1 MAVFGSRANI
11 QGTLNCL
18 FKRTGVA
25 ECLGAQ
31 KLVARF
37 SSPSQEYDKPAI
49 KTAIPGPRSQE
60 LMAELSHVQL
70 TKGMSYFVDFEKSL
84 GNFIVDADGNVLLD
98 VFQQIASVPLGYN
111 HPALVKAL
119 QDPKNVSSFVNR
131 AALGL
136 YPPVSFLQDLKD
148 ALLSVAPPGL
158 PEVTTMACG
167 TCSVENAFK
176 LAFMHYKAKQRGNPE
191 PSLEDLTSCMRSQAP
206 GTPPLTILGFE
217 RGFHGRTLGALSTT
231 RSKAMARVDIPIFDW
246 PKAPFPV
253 LKYPL
258 ANYERENKTEEEK
271 CLEMA
276 RQAIID
282 SNNAG
287 KPVAGII
294 VEPIQAEGGDNHAS
308 ADFFK
313 SLQRIAKEFDAL
325 FIVDEVQTG
334 CGSTGKFWAHEHW
347 GLIEPPD
354 IVTFS
359 KKMLIGGFYHRPEIR
374 VQQPLRIFNTWMGDQ
389 SKLVLLKEVV
399 KVVRE
404 ESLLQ
409 RVQESGRVLLN
420 GLEHMQ
426 EKYPGLFS
434 RARGVGTFCAI
445 DCADADTRAEFL
457 SKMKANGVEM
467 GGGSGEVSIR
477 FRPTLTFSQRHAD
490 ILFEAM
496 DKVASQMR

>member
-1 MAVFGSRANI
+1 MRR
-11 QGTLNCL
+11 TLNSL
-18 FKRTGVA
+18 IKRTGVA
-25 ECLGAQ
+25 ECFGAQ
-31 KLVARF
+31 ILVARF
-37 SSPSQEYDKPAI
+37 SSPSQEYEKPAI
-49 KTAIPGPRSQE
+49 KTAIPGPRSKE
-60 LMAELSHVQL
+60 LMTELSQVQL
-70 TKGMSYFVDFEKSL
+70 TKGMSYFVDFEKSI
-84 GNFIVDADGNVLLD
+84 GNYIVDADGNVLLD

-136 YPPVSFLQDLKD
+136 YPPVSFFQDLKD
-148 ALLSVAPPGL
+148 ALISVAPPGL
-158 PEVTTMACG
+158 CEVTTMACG

-176 LAFMHYKAKQRGNPE
+176 LAFMHYRTKQRGNPE
-191 PSLEDLTSCMRSQAP
+191 PSLEDLTSCMKSQVP
-206 GTPPLTILGFE
+206 GTPPLAILGFE

-231 RSKAMARVDIPIFDW
+231 RSKAMARVDIPVFDW

-258 ANYERENKTEEEK
+258 TKYGRENKAEEDK

-308 ADFFK
+308 ADFFN
-313 SLQRIAKEFDAL
+313 SLQRIAKEFGAL

-347 GLIEPPD
+347 GLVEPPD

-399 KVVRE
+399 KVIQE

-409 RVQESGRVLLN
+409 RVQESGKALLN

-445 DCADADTRAEFL
+445 DCADADIKAEFL

-477 FRPTLTFSQRHAD
+477 FRPTLTFSPHHAD
-490 ILFEAM
+490 ILFEVM
-496 DKVASQMR
+496 DTVASQM